1 MRVKNQKDYTIAV
14 IGSHSAL
21 DVCRGAKDEGFKTL
35 VIAEKGRDKTYAKYF
50 KTSNDL
56 GCIDEVL
63 YVDKFKDAILI
74 PHRSF
79 EVYLSDYDAI
89 EKDLKVPIFGN
100 KYLLRAEERN
110 EKPNQY

>member
-1 MRVKNQKDYTIAV
+1 MKRQTPNSYTIAV
-14 IGSHSAL
+14 VGSHSAL

-63 YVDKFKDAILI
+63 YVDKFKDLLTPAIQKKLKAKNAILI

-100 KYLLRAEERN
+100 
-110 EKPNQY
+110 